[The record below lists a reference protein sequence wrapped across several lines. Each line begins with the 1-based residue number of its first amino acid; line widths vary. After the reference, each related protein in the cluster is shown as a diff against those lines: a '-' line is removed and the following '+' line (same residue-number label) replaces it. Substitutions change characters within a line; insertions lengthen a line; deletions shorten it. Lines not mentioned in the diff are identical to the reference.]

1 MKPAFA
7 LRLAT
12 LSLLVG
18 LGGCGGHGKA
28 FRFAR
33 AQFSK
38 HQENFLAAARQ
49 AAACTGVG
57 TLTIFYD
64 GSMPQSRDPR
74 GAPTCPDAAA
84 IAANLKAAH
93 ARMAY
98 ITSDPPYGAERGGM
112 GVVFVMTSRDDFQQ
126 TEGAAIYYF
135 VQSQQHPRQYTPLA
149 GGGGHWFLRVF
160 SDMAVRV
167 F

>member
-7 LRLAT
+7 LRLAA

-18 LGGCGGHGKA
+18 LGGCGGYGKA

-33 AQFSK
+33 AQFDK
-38 HQENFLAAARQ
+38 HHDNFLAAARQ
-49 AAACTGVG
+49 AASCTGAG

-64 GSMPQSRDPR
+64 GTMPQSRDPR
-74 GAPTCPDAAA
+74 GAPTCPNSAL

-98 ITSDPPYGAERGGM
+98 ITADPPYGAGTAGM

-135 VQSQQHPRQYTPLA
+135 VRAPQHPRQYTPLA
-149 GGGGHWFLRVF
+149 GGDGHWFLRVF
-160 SDMAVRV
+160 SDMAVRM